1 MRFSPYLFISPFFLL
16 FAVVGLFPLVYTA
29 YVSLF
34 DWSLIGGKGEF
45 VGLDNFRDVLGNPYF
60 LKSLV
65 NTISIFVLS
74 SGPQIVIAVCLA
86 GLLDSHLR
94 GRTLWR
100 MSILLPF
107 VVSPAAVAIIFGSL
121 FGDRYGLINDA
132 ITWIGLEPI
141 QWHVDRFASHIAIAS
156 MVNWRWT
163 GFNALI
169 FLAAMQAVP
178 RDVYE
183 SAALDGAGRI
193 RQFISITIPMIR
205 PTMIFVIITSTIGG
219 LQIFAEP
226 RMFDETI
233 AHNGG
238 SDRQFSTLTMLIYDF
253 GWHLRDLGRASAT
266 AWLLFLVI
274 VVFAL
279 INLAV
284 SRRVGAL
291 RGMRNDQAPGFLV
304 YGLLTAFVL
313 GSAAPL
319 YWSFLIGSHTKEV
332 MARQTPPLLPGGHFF
347 ENAQRVF
354 ETVAFW
360 KALGNSLLISGVA
373 ATSVVFFGT
382 LAGFAFAK
390 LRFRGNI
397 VLLGFIIATMAVPT
411 QLGVV
416 PLFILMAKLGWT
428 GSVWA
433 VIIPW
438 IVTAFGVFFMRQYL
452 VDAIPDELV
461 EAARVDG
468 CSMFRIFRHV
478 AVPAARPAAAMLWL
492 FTFMYV
498 WTDFFWPL
506 IVLPGDN
513 PTVQIALNQLQSG
526 YYKDYALVLA
536 GATLATI
543 PLLVLFIATGKQ
555 FVTGIMQGAVKG

>member
-1 MRFSPYLFISPFFLL
+1 MTKR
-16 FAVVGLFPLVYTA
+16 
-29 YVSLF
+29 
-34 DWSLIGGKGEF
+34 
-45 VGLDNFRDVLGNPYF
+45 
-60 LKSLV
+60 
-65 NTISIFVLS
+65 
-74 SGPQIVIAVCLA
+74 
-86 GLLDSHLR
+86 
-94 GRTLWR
+94 
-100 MSILLPF
+100 
-107 VVSPAAVAIIFGSL
+107 
-121 FGDRYGLINDA
+121 
-132 ITWIGLEPI
+132 
-141 QWHVDRFASHIAIAS
+141 
-156 MVNWRWT
+156 
-163 GFNALI
+163 
-169 FLAAMQAVP
+169 
-178 RDVYE
+178 
-183 SAALDGAGRI
+183 
-193 RQFISITIPMIR
+193 
-205 PTMIFVIITSTIGG
+205 
-219 LQIFAEP
+219 
-226 RMFDETI
+226 
-233 AHNGG
+233 
-238 SDRQFSTLTMLIYDF
+238 
-253 GWHLRDLGRASAT
+253 
-266 AWLLFLVI
+266 
-274 VVFAL
+274 
-279 INLAV
+279 
-284 SRRVGAL
+284 
-291 RGMRNDQAPGFLV
+291 PGFLV
-304 YGLLTAFVL
+304 YGLLTAFAL

-354 ETVAFW
+354 ESVAFW

-397 VLLGFIIATMAVPT
+397 ALLAFIIATMAVPT

-478 AVPAARPAAAMLWL
+478 AIPAARPAAAMLWL